1 LLSDAALAL
10 PHGCPTFTHQ
20 EINIMRSQTAGTVG
34 FIGLGSMGGGM
45 AHRLLA
51 QGHDVRV
58 WNRTRE
64 KAEDLA
70 AAGAIVAQTPRDAA
84 IGADVVLLSVAD
96 GRALRTVTEGP
107 DGAFAGLGPGAVLV
121 NTSTVHPEQVR
132 AFATR
137 PETIGRRVVD
147 AGVLGNADHAREGQL
162 RIYAGGDADAVE
174 RCRPVLDDLAKEIVH
189 IGPLGAGME
198 LKLVLNLVMGLEM
211 QALAEAA
218 AFGVARGLDRAQVL
232 QAIAGSGF
240 SSPVM
245 SFKARRMIAQ
255 RFGDADFRLTLM
267 AKDLGLVADGAA
279 ELGLSLPM
287 TAAACELHNAAVAAG
302 LGELDCAAIVAQV
315 AA

>member
-1 LLSDAALAL
+1 
-10 PHGCPTFTHQ
+10 
-20 EINIMRSQTAGTVG
+20 MRSQTAGTVG

-51 QGHDVRV
+51 QGHQVHV

-64 KAEDLA
+64 KAEDLL
-70 AAGAIVAQTPRDAA
+70 AAGATVARTPRDAA
-84 IGADVVLLSVAD
+84 AGADVVLLSVAD
-96 GRALRTVTEGP
+96 GLALRSVTDGL
-107 DGAFAGLGPGAVLV
+107 DGAFAGLRPHAVLV
-121 NTSTVHPEQVR
+121 NTSTVHPEQLR

-137 PETIGRRVVD
+137 PEAVARHLVD
-147 AGVLGNADHAREGQL
+147 AGVLGNTEHAREGQL
-162 RIYAGGDADAVE
+162 RIYAGGDAEAIE
-174 RCRPVLDDLAKEIVH
+174 RCRPVLDDLGKEVVH
-189 IGPLGAGME
+189 VGPLGAGME

-218 AFGVARGLDRAQVL
+218 AFGVARGLDQAQVL

-240 SSPVM
+240 ASPVM

-255 RFGDADFRLTLM
+255 RFDNADFRLTLM

-287 TAAACELHNAAVAAG
+287 TGAAREQHNAAVAAG
-302 LGELDCAAIVAQV
+302 LGELDCAAIVAQI